1 MHKRILLIMM
11 ITALALCFTAC
22 GEESGQP
29 ADTQASE
36 SQTEESSGTGL
47 EWPSEYMS
55 TLPAPESKI
64 SAIGK
69 LNGTEEIAESDTTTQ
84 PSSVNVV
91 MNEMSKKEALA
102 YYETLKNSGFTINS
116 DEKDSDKI
124 LLVGALND
132 ADGNPFLFS
141 YDFEYELGNIS
152 ITILNAVY
160 SGDIPVAISEEAAE

>member
-1 MHKRILLIMM
+1 MHKRILLIMI
-11 ITALALCFTAC
+11 ITVLALCFTAC
-22 GEESGQP
+22 GEESGQA
-29 ADTQASE
+29 ADTQDSE

-55 TLPAPESKI
+55 SLPEPDSKI
-64 SAIGK
+64 SSIEK
-69 LNGTEEIAESDTTTQ
+69 LNGTDLIPENDTTTP

-91 MNEMSKKEALA
+91 MNEMTKKQALA
-102 YYETLKNSGFTINS
+102 YYDQLKNSGFTISS
-116 DEKDSDKI
+116 DEKDSDRI

-152 ITILNAVY
+152 ITILSAVY
-160 SGDIPVAISEEAAE
+160 SGDIPEAISEEVAE